1 MEFANRLALVEY
13 GLSAL
18 ISVLLDRGAAIIDHV
33 ALADLVGMPGSGRFV
48 EVDDC
53 IGTSLTK
60 RLPWRKQLNG
70 SAGIG
75 DMVGVIKM
83 AHRT

>member
-1 MEFANRLALVEY
+1 VEFTNRLALVEY
-13 GLSAL
+13 GLGAL
-18 ISVLLDRGAAIIDHV
+18 ISVLLDCGAAVIDHV

-60 RLPWRKQLNG
+60 HLPWSKRLN
-70 SAGIG
+70 
-75 DMVGVIKM
+75 
-83 AHRT
+83 